1 MPLEEDVQGVAD
13 RAAGGV
19 AGASG
24 GGGDGRVHRVQGRHH
39 RGATQGG
46 GGDGPVPRHPPD
58 RPGPAGVPP
67 PVQQDCHG
75 RRGPAG
81 DPLFEGRRLLLTGA
95 TLHTEKQCRKVQ
107 EALGWDEYVPVAATW
122 GVYQAMVDAYRHQN
136 RRIGK
141 FTMRKVIDSLTSG
154 VPEGLVEVAR
164 LGRTPAKRAGDILA
178 YFDHPGTSD
187 GPTEAI
193 NGRLEHLRGSAL
205 RFRNLAN
212 YVARS
217 LLEAGGFRV
226 KLHAGLR

>member
-1 MPLEEDVQGVAD
+1 M
-13 RAAGGV
+13 
-19 AGASG
+19 
-24 GGGDGRVHRVQGRHH
+24 
-39 RGATQGG
+39 
-46 GGDGPVPRHPPD
+46 
-58 RPGPAGVPP
+58 
-67 PVQQDCHG
+67 
-75 RRGPAG
+75 
-81 DPLFEGRRLLLTGA
+81 FEGRRLLLTGA

-122 GVYQAMVDAYRHQN
+122 GVYQAIVDAYRHQN